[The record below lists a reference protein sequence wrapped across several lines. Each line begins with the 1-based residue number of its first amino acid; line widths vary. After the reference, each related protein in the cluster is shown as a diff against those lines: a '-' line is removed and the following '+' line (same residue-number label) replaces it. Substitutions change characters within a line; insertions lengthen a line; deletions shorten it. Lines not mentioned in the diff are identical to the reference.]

1 MSRNHRLFS
10 ALIVLFLSISL
21 ACSFIAPVEIPFIA
35 LPTATALPLPP
46 AIAETDPPA
55 GSQVGVQQGIA
66 FFFNQPMQRA
76 SVEATLKMDKGD
88 GIYTWV
94 DDSTLTFTPIQPL
107 PADSAVTFSLAPG
120 ATAANGLARLEPW
133 SVTFNTAPAL
143 SVTQNLPAED
153 ANDIRTDSAVVVA
166 FNQPVVPLG
175 ADSSEL
181 PAGFSLTPATAGKG
195 EWLNTSTYIFHAEPA
210 LEGGVEYLVQVN
222 PSLQSLAGL
231 KLETAPSWSFRTS
244 MPRVVDLTP
253 YDNFLLEL
261 EPTFTITFNQPM
273 DKASVEADL
282 TLDGPS
288 GKINGSFEWNE
299 NATEAVF
306 KPAGRLLRSTAYSL
320 RLSPASRSRGGQ
332 SLQEN
337 ILKNYISFPEFG
349 VSFSEPYNG
358 GVKNYDENVVV
369 HMTAPLGNYLSNEL
383 EKLVTVSPPV
393 SSFWISASEEVLNIY
408 GFFDPEFLYTVTI
421 SGQLQDRWGNQLGS
435 DYTFQLRSNPPA
447 PALTMPYQPMIM
459 VYSEDPRLSVQVT
472 NLSYLDVSIGEISLE
487 DFFRLNNDY
496 QAREVF
502 QPAEVSSWRETVS
515 AGTGTSV
522 YSVPLTEKDSALRPG
537 LYFARI
543 GSGQLNTNNQ
553 PLFILSSNVNLTL
566 KVAADSALIW
576 ATDSITGEAKQFYEV
591 AVYDSTGQVIDSGK
605 TDANGLWRS
614 AGKLNLDIS
623 EIYYAMLR
631 EPASQHFS
639 LAATNFNNGIS
650 PWEFDIPA
658 QYYNS
663 ENEKVYLYT
672 DRPIYRPGDV
682 VSFRGVARQAFNGRY
697 SLITQAIPWTVSLY
711 DVQGREV
718 ESTPVNFSE
727 YGTFSGQ
734 LTLPNAATPGGW
746 RIEVKGNPGKWGD
759 QTHAIYFDVADYR
772 KPEIN
777 LSVMMT
783 PQEGL
788 AGQAVQATVRADYF
802 FGAPAGDL
810 PFSWR
815 LYREREYF
823 DIPGFQS
830 GTYTAYW
837 LGEWQS
843 SYGIDIASGE
853 ARTGPDGAF
862 NLDLGELELDN
873 TSRFTLEVT
882 ALESGG
888 FPLSARESVVIH
900 PAAAYPGIRPAQW
913 VGRAEAPLGFT
924 LTAVGID
931 KLPLSGKTLQLEL
944 QKVTWVL
951 RPGDEGSFSKR
962 YDRQTTLVERGQAVT
977 GSDGLAQAKFTPP
990 DPGTYLLRAEVDGNA
1005 SEVLIWVGGQGQ
1017 AIFPASPYDQIR
1029 LTAGQSDYQPGQTAS
1044 IFIPNPFGGSAP
1056 ALVTTERGAILSAQL
1071 VQVAAGG
1078 SSVDIPLSDE
1088 NAPNTFV
1095 SVTLLGPRFQFR
1107 QGYIN
1112 LEVDPLN
1119 FILNVDLKATPE
1131 KAGPG
1136 ENVQFDLRVTDSK
1149 GQPVQ
1154 GEFSLV
1160 VVDLA
1165 ALALA
1170 DPNAPD
1176 IVPAFYDIQ
1185 PLAVR
1190 TGLTNAVYSERNIP
1204 MLGGMGGGGGDMAP
1218 VIREEFP
1225 DTALWTT
1232 FVTGADG
1239 AAKIDLTLPDSLTT
1253 WQVETRGLDHQTR
1266 VGQARLN
1273 LVTSKELLL
1282 RPITPRYLVIGDR
1295 ARVSTY
1301 VNNNTA
1307 NALKAEVTLK
1317 ASGANLEDAKSAT
1330 QKVDL
1335 PANGRALVSWW
1346 VTAAD
1351 AQTADFVF
1359 SVKAGNLTD
1368 ATRPNDGAIPILHYT
1383 SPQTFATAG
1392 ILPAAGSQTEIVSL
1406 PRSFAPQGG
1415 DLTVEMSP
1423 SLGTYLLQAAGSL
1436 PEPDAFSSNDAIA
1449 SYLLG
1454 NLSIIPALRE
1464 AGTPETELAQRQ
1476 QSIVDWAG
1484 KLAAQ
1489 QNGDGG
1495 WNWYRRGMWGE
1506 NLSDAFISAYVT
1518 YALSLVEQA
1527 SPSGLEFS
1535 ITRAKEYLTLQMAL
1549 DMNAPDVI
1557 LDDQAFIML
1566 AYYGAPNGREVGS
1579 LKTASL
1585 SDTRQALPIDDLFE
1599 LRDRLSPL
1607 GQAYLA
1613 LAYLG
1618 LEDST
1623 RAGTLLENLATTA
1636 NRSATGAFWENPDA
1650 GWRTPGTPIYTTAV
1664 IVHALGRTDPA
1675 SPLLTDAVRYL
1686 AANRSATRD
1695 WGGDMQNAWVL
1706 RALSSTLVGTGEFA
1720 ASFPFSAT
1728 LNSLEIARGQASSP
1742 QALTTVT
1749 TVTPISSLHPNSP
1762 NELKILRGDGTG
1774 KLYYRAIL
1782 NVLRPAESAPAI
1794 NQGIAVSRAY
1804 FDCSSEPCQP
1814 VQAWQMTPNTVGKL
1828 TVRVT
1833 ISLPHDMYYLNV
1845 EDFAPAG
1852 AEIVNPVLKT
1862 AEQGQDALEVEYFSP
1877 DDPYASGWGWW
1888 YFDSPRIYSDHVQWT
1903 SDYLPA
1909 GTYVLTYTLIPS
1921 LPGQYRA
1928 LPAHAWMTY
1937 FPEVQG
1943 TSSGSVFEIKE

>member
-1 MSRNHRLFS
+1 MSRNRRVFSVFIALF
-10 ALIVLFLSISL
+10 IVVSL
-21 ACSFIAPVEIPFIA
+21 ACTFSLPTNIPFIVT
-35 LPTATALPLPP
+35 PTATPLSLPP
-46 AIAETDPPA
+46 AIVETDPPP
-55 GSQVGVQQGIA
+55 GSQIGVQQGIA

-76 SVEATLKMDKGD
+76 SVEAALKMDKGD
-88 GIYTWV
+88 GIYTWI
-94 DDSTLTFTPIQPL
+94 DDSTLTFTPLQPL
-107 PADSAVTFSLAPG
+107 PADSAVTFTLAPG

-133 SVTFNTAPAL
+133 SITFNTTPAL
-143 SVTQNLPAED
+143 SVTQTLPAAE
-153 ANDIRTDSAVVVA
+153 AEDIRTDSAVVVA
-166 FNQPVVPLG
+166 FNQPVVALG
-175 ADSSEL
+175 ADQTDL
-181 PAGFSLTPATAGKG
+181 PAGFSLEPATGGRG
-195 EWLNTSTYIFHAEPA
+195 EWLNTSTYIFHPDPA
-210 LEGGVEYLVQVN
+210 LQGGAAYTVRVN
-222 PSLQSLAGL
+222 PALQSLAGL
-231 KLETAPSWSFRTS
+231 RLETSADWSFRTS
-244 MPRVVDLTP
+244 LPRVVDAIP
-253 YDNFLLEL
+253 YDNFPLGR
-261 EPTFTITFNQPM
+261 EPEIAITFNQPM

-282 TLDGPS
+282 QFEGPG
-288 GKINGSFEWNE
+288 GKINGNFEWNE
-299 NATEAVF
+299 NATEMVF
-306 KPAGRLLRSTAYSL
+306 KPEGRLLRATSYRLGLSSASL
-320 RLSPASRSRGGQ
+320 ARGGQ
-332 SLQEN
+332 GLQAG
-337 ILKNYISFPEFG
+337 IQRNYITYPEFG
-349 VSFSEPYNG
+349 VSFSEPYEG
-358 GVKNYDENVVV
+358 GVKKYDENVVV

-393 SSFWISASEEVLNIY
+393 SNFWISASDEVLYLY
-408 GFFDPEFLYTVTI
+408 GIFDPEFLYTVTI
-421 SGQLQDRWGNQLGS
+421 SGDLQDRWGSRLGA
-435 DYTFQLRSNPPA
+435 DYTLQLRSNPPA
-447 PALTMPYQPMIM
+447 PALMLPYQPVVM
-459 VYSEDPRLSVQVT
+459 VHSEDPRLSAQVT
-472 NLSYLDVSIGEISLE
+472 NLTYLDVSIGEISLE

-502 QPAEVSSWRETVS
+502 QPAEVSTWRETVA
-515 AGTGTSV
+515 AGTGTSA
-522 YSVPLTEKDSALRPG
+522 YAVPLTEKNSALRPG
-537 LYFARI
+537 LYFVRI
-543 GSGQLNTNNQ
+543 TSGQLNTSNQ

-566 KVAADSALIW
+566 KVAADSALVW
-576 ATDSITGEAKQFYEV
+576 AADSMTGEPKQFYEV
-591 AVYDSTGQVIDSGK
+591 AVYDGTGQVIDSGK
-605 TDANGLWRS
+605 TDVNGLWRS
-614 AGKLNLDIS
+614 RANLDLDIS
-623 EIYYAMLR
+623 ETYYAMLR

-639 LAATNFNNGIS
+639 LTATDFNNGIS
-650 PWEFDIPA
+650 PWDFDIPT
-658 QYYNS
+658 QYYDA

-682 VSFRGVARQAFNGRY
+682 VSFRGVARHAFNGRY
-697 SLITQAIPWTVSLY
+697 SDIAQSIPWTVSLY

-718 ESTPVNFSE
+718 ESAPVNFSE

-734 LTLPNAATPGGW
+734 LSLPDAATPGGW
-746 RIEVKGNPGKWGD
+746 RIEVKGNPGKWGN

-777 LSVMMT
+777 LSVAMT
-783 PQEGL
+783 PQDAL

-802 FGAPAGDL
+802 FGAPTGDL
-810 PFSWR
+810 PFTWR

-843 SYGIDIASGE
+843 SYGIEIASGQ

-862 NLDLGELELDN
+862 NLDLGELEPDN

-900 PAAAYPGIRPAQW
+900 PAATYPGIRLAQW
-913 VGRAEAPLGFT
+913 VGRAGEPLEMT
-924 LTAVGID
+924 LTTVGID
-931 KLPLSGKTLQLEL
+931 KTPVANKTLKLDL
-944 QKVTWVL
+944 QKVTWTM
-951 RPGDEGSFSKR
+951 RPGDETSYSPR
-962 YDRQTTLVERGQAVT
+962 YERQVETVENGQAT
-977 GSDGLAQAKFTPP
+977 TAADGLVRVAFTPP
-990 DPGTYLLRAEVDGNA
+990 DPGTYLLRAEVDGNV
-1005 SEVLIWVGGQGQ
+1005 SEALVWVGGEGQ
-1017 AIFPASPYDQIR
+1017 AIWPATPYDRLQ
-1029 LTAGQSDYQPGQTAS
+1029 LTAGQTQYQPGQTAS
-1044 IFIPNPFGGSAP
+1044 IFIPNPFNKPAP
-1056 ALVTTERGAILSAQL
+1056 ALVTTERGSILSAQR
-1071 VQVAAGG
+1071 
-1078 SSVDIPLSDE
+1078 VDVPADGLNMDFWLSDE
-1088 NAPNTFV
+1088 NAPNTYI
-1095 SVTLLGPRFQFR
+1095 SVTLIGPEMQFR

-1119 FILNVDLKATPE
+1119 FVLNVELKATPE
-1131 KAGPG
+1131 KARPG

-1149 GQPVQ
+1149 DQPVQ
-1154 GEFSLV
+1154 GEFSLA

-1170 DPNAPD
+1170 NPNAPD

-1190 TGLTNAVYSERNIP
+1190 TGLTNAVYTERIMP
-1204 MLGGMGGGGGDMAP
+1204 MQGGMGGGGGDMAP

-1225 DTALWTT
+1225 DTALWAT

-1239 AAKIDLTLPDSLTT
+1239 TAKIDLTLPDSLTT
-1253 WQVETRGLDHQTR
+1253 WQVETRGLDHETR

-1282 RPITPRYLVIGDR
+1282 RPITPRYLVVGDR

-1317 ASGANLEDAKSAT
+1317 ATGANLEDAKTAT

-1335 PANGRALVSWW
+1335 PANGRALLSWW
-1346 VTAAD
+1346 VSAGD
-1351 AQTADFVF
+1351 AQSADFVF

-1368 ATRPNDGAIPILHYT
+1368 ATRPTDGSIPILRYT
-1383 SPQTFATAG
+1383 SPQAFVTAG
-1392 ILPAAGSQTEIVSL
+1392 ILPAAGMQTEIVSL
-1406 PRSFAPQGG
+1406 PRSFMPLGG
-1415 DLTVEMSP
+1415 DLTIELSP
-1423 SLGTYLLQAAGSL
+1423 SLGTYLLDATKSL
-1436 PEPDAFSSNDAIA
+1436 PEPDAFSSNEAIA
-1449 SYLLG
+1449 SYLMA
-1454 NLSIIPALRE
+1454 NLSVIPALRE
-1464 AGTPETELAQRQ
+1464 AGTPATELAQRQ
-1476 QSIVDWAG
+1476 RSIIDWAG

-1489 QNGDGG
+1489 QNSDGG
-1495 WNWYRRGMWGE
+1495 WNWYKRGMWGE
-1506 NLSDAFISAYVT
+1506 NPSDPFISAYVT
-1518 YALSLVEQA
+1518 YALGLVEQN

-1535 ITRAKEYLTLQMAL
+1535 IQRAKEYLASQMVF
-1549 DMNAPDVI
+1549 DFTTPDVE
-1557 LDDQAFIML
+1557 LDEQAFILL
-1566 AYYGAPNGREVGS
+1566 AYYGTPTGQAMGS
-1579 LKTASL
+1579 LETASL
-1585 SDTRQALPIDDLFE
+1585 DSAPQPLPIDELFE
-1599 LRDRLSPL
+1599 LRERLSPL

-1618 LEDST
+1618 MDSAQPA
-1623 RAGTLLENLATTA
+1623 RTLLDNLATTA
-1636 NRSATGAFWENPDA
+1636 NRSASGAFWENQEA
-1650 GWRTPGTPIYTTAV
+1650 GWQQPGSPVYTTAV
-1664 IVHALGRTDPA
+1664 IVHALGRVDPA
-1675 SPLLTDAVRYL
+1675 SPLLTDAIRYL
-1686 AANRSATRD
+1686 AASRSATRA
-1695 WGGDMQNAWVL
+1695 WGGAMQNAWVL
-1706 RALSSTLVGTGEFA
+1706 KALSSALVGTGEFA

-1728 LNSLEIARGQASSP
+1728 LNSLEIARGQAASP

-1749 TVTPISSLHPNSP
+1749 NVTPLSGLHPQNP
-1762 NELKILRGDGTG
+1762 NELKILRENGNG

-1782 NVLRPAESAPAI
+1782 NVLRPVESAPAI
-1794 NQGIAVSRAY
+1794 NQGIAISRAY
-1804 FDCSSEPCQP
+1804 YNCSTEPCQP
-1814 VQAWQMTPNTVGKL
+1814 VQAWQMMPDTVGKI

-1943 TSSGSVFEIKE
+1943 TSSGSVFEIRE